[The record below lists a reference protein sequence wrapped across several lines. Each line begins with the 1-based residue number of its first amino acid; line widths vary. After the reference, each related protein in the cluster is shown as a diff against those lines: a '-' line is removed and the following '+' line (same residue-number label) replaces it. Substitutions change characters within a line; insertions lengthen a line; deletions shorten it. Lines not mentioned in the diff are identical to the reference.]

1 MSYACC
7 SFRKHKRRELIWF
20 RVLVLLRGFGRAG
33 SANPAVQQHFS
44 ASDEDLGVGSPGSP
58 SQALLH
64 LRETNTP
71 CWWFFFFP
79 LNSIFCWY
87 LEPNKLNWT
96 TTEKICWASGIN
108 SGFHFPGSHS
118 CPQHRHWEGAG
129 MLLQDRI
136 CGCRSD
142 SWGAA
147 GPSHPQ
153 QIAAAAEQESWA
165 VLHCRCRSSVL
176 LQFCSAPAPVHPN
189 SSS

>member
-7 SFRKHKRRELIWF
+7 SFRKHKHRELIWF
-20 RVLVLLRGFGRAG
+20 RVLVLLRGLEVQTLQCSSTFQPQMRIWVWDHLAAPPRLCCTSGR
-33 SANPAVQQHFS
+33 
-44 ASDEDLGVGSPGSP
+44 LILLVGG
-58 SQALLH
+58 
-64 LRETNTP
+64 
-71 CWWFFFFP
+71 FFFSP
-79 LNSIFCWY
+79 QLY
-87 LEPNKLNWT
+87 LLLVFRTKQIKLNHDR
-96 TTEKICWASGIN
+96 KICWASGIN
-108 SGFHFPGSHS
+108 SGFHFPGSHT